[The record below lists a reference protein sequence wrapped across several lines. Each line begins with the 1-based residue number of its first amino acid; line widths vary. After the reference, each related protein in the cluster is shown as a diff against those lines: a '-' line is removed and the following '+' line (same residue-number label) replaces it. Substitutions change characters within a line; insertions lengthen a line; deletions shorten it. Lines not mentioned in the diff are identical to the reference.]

1 MWNLYNV
8 QTVQGK
14 FYPNF
19 FIIGDAGNCD
29 ATGNNALYVTN
40 DSVNWKSWGAR
51 TPAPEDDVASSS
63 VWATRNIY
71 IPSAGTYKFSYKIKA
86 PVAYSS
92 HGAWAQLIPAG
103 ATIKGETATLLNG
116 TTRSGKASS
125 SAPDNNCYTVM
136 NQQFLV
142 EDWTWYTQSV
152 DIEEP
157 GAYTLGI
164 FWYNSA
170 AGAKNE
176 KPVAI
181 DSVIV
186 EEYICTTPKKI
197 ELTNLGAEE
206 ASLKWFAGKCT
217 NFEYVVSKYKN
228 LGNPAGIDA
237 EDIVVAGTITN
248 GPQITISNL
257 LPNEE
262 YHFYVRTLC
271 QDGETD
277 WAEFAFSTTCEPE
290 VLPYTE
296 TFAEL
301 PEWWEFSGATAKTVN
316 YLSQEMAD
324 ANQEPEI
331 WPCLQ
336 LSSGGIAI
344 LPDLELPLNKTQI
357 EIGLFN
363 STNLGAVSIGVLDNS
378 WDPSTF
384 KEIKY
389 CQTRF
394 KIGSSTGSAP
404 YVLETFSQM
413 LNLYQGSGKTL
424 AIRNST
430 EHAIYVKYVSLTEL
444 PDCVQP
450 QQVELTY
457 PTETE
462 ITVNWVAG
470 MEDAWEIKLND
481 SIIENVT
488 TNPYR
493 ITGLDQGTNYT
504 VSVRAVCDATHTSE
518 WSESAVFVTKCGV
531 NSLPMNEDFSNLP
544 RTLGT
549 ADVKR
554 AALTCWDNMVSEVSI
569 DKVFKGE
576 GTPFIPAS
584 NVYPGNLWVSQW
596 LTRLGDYKHLES
608 YRYSSSPK
616 TYKYKWFV
624 SPQYAIEGDATLSFD
639 IRSCGNAGQAVP
651 ASVDRT
657 FVAISTDNGVT
668 WQKAN
673 ATEITDID
681 SVYTTKSISLGKYSG
696 QTIRVAFYD
705 ENTVSTKQPYIL
717 IDNVRMNC
725 SETYPMA
732 DNACQGY
739 DYEGNGFVIVKED
752 LPLAGKDSTYYRF
765 AANTGSGCDSVVALT
780 ITTHKAATAT
790 VYETI
795 CAGETFDFGPYHLTD
810 PNPVGTPYY
819 ITGETQ
825 YGCDSTI
832 YLYLTVN
839 PSDTA
844 VIAPIEVDVNQ
855 LPYQVDEL
863 FTVPAGTPIGDLVEI
878 VKVDACHFNR
888 YAVAVKDL
896 ATGLIYIN
904 SDVDHVDVYDILGRK
919 IQTIAPQVG
928 ELQLH
933 LPTGVYMLR
942 TTMTN
947 GQIATSKIS
956 IK

>member
-1 MWNLYNV
+1 M
-8 QTVQGK
+8 
-14 FYPNF
+14 
-19 FIIGDAGNCD
+19 
-29 ATGNNALYVTN
+29 
-40 DSVNWKSWGAR
+40 
-51 TPAPEDDVASSS
+51 
-63 VWATRNIY
+63 
-71 IPSAGTYKFSYKIKA
+71 
-86 PVAYSS
+86 
-92 HGAWAQLIPAG
+92 
-103 ATIKGETATLLNG
+103 
-116 TTRSGKASS
+116 
-125 SAPDNNCYTVM
+125 
-136 NQQFLV
+136 
-142 EDWTWYTQSV
+142 
-152 DIEEP
+152 
-157 GAYTLGI
+157 
-164 FWYNSA
+164 
-170 AGAKNE
+170 
-176 KPVAI
+176 
-181 DSVIV
+181 
-186 EEYICTTPKKI
+186 
-197 ELTNLGAEE
+197 
-206 ASLKWFAGKCT
+206 
-217 NFEYVVSKYKN
+217 
-228 LGNPAGIDA
+228 
-237 EDIVVAGTITN
+237 
-248 GPQITISNL
+248 
-257 LPNEE
+257 
-262 YHFYVRTLC
+262 
-271 QDGETD
+271 
-277 WAEFAFSTTCEPE
+277 
-290 VLPYTE
+290 
-296 TFAEL
+296 
-301 PEWWEFSGATAKTVN
+301 
-316 YLSQEMAD
+316 
-324 ANQEPEI
+324 
-331 WPCLQ
+331 
-336 LSSGGIAI
+336 AI
-344 LPDLELPLNKTQI
+344 LPDLELPLNKIQI

-363 STNLGAVSIGVLDNS
+363 STNLGAVSIGVLDNN

-394 KIGSSTGSAP
+394 KLGSSTGSAP
-404 YVLETFSQM
+404 YVLEIFSQM
-413 LNLYQGSGKTL
+413 LNLYQGNGKTL

-430 EHAIYVKYVSLTEL
+430 EYPIYVKYVSLTEL
-444 PDCVQP
+444 PDCIQP

-470 MEDAWEIKLND
+470 LEDAWEIKLND

-596 LTRLGDYKHLES
+596 LTKLGDYKQLES
-608 YRYSSSPK
+608 YRYDSK
-616 TYKYKWFV
+616 KYKYKWFI
-624 SPQYAIEGDATLSFD
+624 SPQYSIEGNATLSFD
-639 IRSCGNAGQAVP
+639 IRSCGNAGQAVS

-696 QTIRVAFYD
+696 QTIRIAFYD
-705 ENTVSTKQPYIL
+705 ENTVSYKMTEQPYIL

-739 DYEGNGFVIVKED
+739 DYEGNGFVIAKED
-752 LPLAGKDSTYYRF
+752 LPLAGQDSTYYRF
-765 AANTGSGCDSVVALT
+765 AANMQNGCDSVVALT
-780 ITTHKAATAT
+780 ITTRTPATAT
-790 VYETI
+790 VYEAI
-795 CAGETFDFGPYHLTD
+795 CAGETYDFGPYHLSE

-839 PSDTA
+839 PSDTS

-863 FTVPAGTPIGDLVEI
+863 FTVPAGTATGELIEI

-888 YAVAVKDL
+888 YAVTVKDL

-919 IQTIAPQVG
+919 IQTIVPQVG

-947 GQIATSKIS
+947 GQIETNKIS